1 MASISKRP
9 GGRYRARYRDAAG
22 REYARHFTR
31 KIDAQRWLD
40 AQTAAI
46 QTGMHVDPRTA
57 RTTVEQWCAMWLDGY
72 GTRRASTVRQARV
85 HVAKILDEFGE
96 SPLSSVRPS
105 QVRAWCSRL
114 AEDGHE
120 PSYVYALHARLSQ
133 IFADAMHDGL
143 VARNPCSRRTSP
155 RMARQ
160 RPYVATTAQVWALH
174 DAMPAH
180 LRAAVLLGAFV
191 GLRTAEVCGLRVG
204 DVDFMRGIVHPAVQ
218 YPAAPLKSETSRTA
232 VPIPQALALDLA
244 THVEHWSGPTVMTNE
259 LGRQLPPWALE
270 RAVRRARATVD
281 GLPDGFRFHDL
292 RHYLASLLIA
302 AGADVKVVQ
311 TRLRHASATTT
322 LNTYAHMWPDAD
334 ESTRAAVADVLAA
347 RADSLRT
354 KRSSPGRSPRSE
366 A

>member
-1 MASISKRP
+1 
-9 GGRYRARYRDAAG
+9 
-22 REYARHFTR
+22 
-31 KIDAQRWLD
+31 
-40 AQTAAI
+40 
-46 QTGMHVDPRTA
+46 
-57 RTTVEQWCAMWLDGY
+57 
-72 GTRRASTVRQARV
+72 
-85 HVAKILDEFGE
+85 
-96 SPLSSVRPS
+96 
-105 QVRAWCSRL
+105 
-114 AEDGHE
+114 
-120 PSYVYALHARLSQ
+120 
-133 IFADAMHDGL
+133 
-143 VARNPCSRRTSP
+143 
-155 RMARQ
+155 
-160 RPYVATTAQVWALH
+160 VATTAQVWALH

-191 GLRTAEVCGLRVG
+191 GLRTAEVCGLRVV

-218 YPAAPLKSETSRTA
+218 YPASSLKSETSRTA
-232 VPIPQALALDLA
+232 VPIPQTLALDLA

-311 TRLRHASATTT
+311 TRLRHASATTK

-334 ESTRAAVADVLAA
+334 ESTRAAIADVLAA

-354 KRSSPGRSPRSE
+354 NRSSSDQTRRSG